1 MLASSSSSNNFI
13 VPNATFFVELILFI
27 IVLGIV
33 AKFVL
38 PPIQKV
44 MRDRDESVRKE
55 QDSAESARREAAR
68 LEADRLKALADAR
81 AKAREI
87 LQDASREVDDLVHDA
102 RARGQ
107 EEHDRRV
114 QAASEGIDEERDRVR
129 GELLARA
136 ETLVVEAAERIVGGD
151 LDSSRHRGLIAE
163 ELALADERARQ
174 SGRRQ

>member
-1 MLASSSSSNNFI
+1 MLASSSSSSNFI

-68 LEADRLKALADAR
+68 LEAERLKALADAR
-81 AKAREI
+81 AQAREI
-87 LQDASREVDDLVHDA
+87 LQDASHQGDDLVRDA

-114 QAASEGIDEERDRVR
+114 LAASAGIDAERDRVR
-129 GELLARA
+129 AELLARA
-136 ETLVVEAAERIVGGD
+136 ETLVVEAAERIVGGS

-163 ELALADERARQ
+163 ELALADERAQ
-174 SGRRQ
+174 QDGRRQ